1 MEPEIGDLGA
11 GLLEASDSPRMIL
24 TCPECATSYFVDDS
38 RIPEAGRIVKCTSCA
53 HRWTAKREMGD
64 FTSTDDEPDE
74 AAEPAPTQAAEAA
87 NGDASPYDDLDIV
100 AVEPE
105 FPRRAGRP
113 APAARSAKGEARSK
127 VAVWASAAALVVALV
142 AGAIVFRGEV
152 VKLAPKTQA
161 AYAGL
166 GLPVNS
172 LGLVIEGVQATPT
185 FLGGRPVLSVTG
197 DIRNVKDAAV
207 NSPALRV
214 NLLNREGKAIAARIV
229 RPIDPKV
236 PAGATRHF
244 AIAISDPP
252 SNAHDLEILFE
263 SGAQRTAVTPITAAP
278 PAPVD
283 AQPIPAGSPDALTE
297 HG

>member
-1 MEPEIGDLGA
+1 
-11 GLLEASDSPRMIL
+11 MIL

-38 RIPEAGRIVKCTSCA
+38 RIPEAGRTVKCANCA
-53 HRWTAKREMGD
+53 HRWTARRETGE
-64 FTSTDDEPDE
+64 FTSTDPEPVE
-74 AAEPAPTQAAEAA
+74 AEEAAAAVDAEPAPV
-87 NGDASPYDDLDIV
+87 DDLEIV
-100 AVEPE
+100 AVEPDP
-105 FPRRAGRP
+105 PRRVSP
-113 APAARSAKGEARSK
+113 ARGSARGEARGK
-127 VAVWASAAALVVALV
+127 VAVWAAAAVLVLAVV
-142 AGAIVFRGEV
+142 AGAIAFRGQV

-185 FLGGRPVLSVTG
+185 FSGGRPVLSVTG

-207 NSPALRV
+207 NAPALRV
-214 NLLNREGKAIAARIV
+214 NLLDRQGKPIAAKIV

-252 SNAHDLEILFE
+252 SNARDLEVLFE
-263 SGAQRTAVTPITAAP
+263 ASGRRTALTPIPVAP
-278 PAPVD
+278 PAPVE
-283 AQPIPAGSPDALTE
+283 AQPIPPGSPDALAE